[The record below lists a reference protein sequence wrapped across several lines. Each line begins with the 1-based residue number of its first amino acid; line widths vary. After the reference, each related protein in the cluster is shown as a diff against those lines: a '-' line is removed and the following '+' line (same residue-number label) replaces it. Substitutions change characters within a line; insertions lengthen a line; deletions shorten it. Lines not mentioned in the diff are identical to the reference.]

1 MIEQFEDIISAL
13 LKGKGDQDTFPRVDT
28 TEHFHEERIHGPGM
42 TRALNGAFL
51 IALAGSKHPA
61 SARARRFLAR
71 VAGPS
76 KWGEIA
82 SFYLQG
88 IGLVRQEVKDV
99 CEQSPHFKG
108 RLKGLHEWIS
118 NREHLRD
125 PGETAERMWSVF
137 FPEGNGIR
145 GHEQERVEAL
155 RAKRTVTLT
164 HVNVSP
170 ITNTAR
176 EILFTAN
183 VLLTIPP
190 AGRPPSELPYSEDI
204 RERISNLIHEPQLY
218 WYDHPIQVGDGAEKN
233 EVLYGLR
240 GLDMAF
246 EFERLR
252 GNLSAHKRALCVL
265 SMSVTHSGLTD
276 IARRCLEED
285 LKRSVPPKNI
295 DIYVF
300 TEADTRRLIDEVLS
314 PAAMHYLER
323 ADAGECLRV
332 FGVDGEYGRHYS
344 FLRAI
349 AAFWSTFIRPEI
361 KATFKIDLDQVFPQ
375 KELMA
380 EAGASAFEHL
390 KTPLWGARGLDSRG
404 EPVELG
410 MIAGALV
417 NKHDIGRSL
426 FTADVPYPNRP
437 LTPDEYIFF
446 SILPQA
452 LSTEAEMMARYAR
465 NDMDGKRRCIQRI
478 HVTGGTTGILVES
491 LRRYRPFTPSFIGR
505 AEDQAY
511 LLSTLLNPGTTLRYV
526 HKDGLVMRH
535 DKGVFAQEAIQ
546 SASIAKLVSDYVR
559 ILYFSAYA
567 RALSKDIEGLK
578 DIIDPFTGCFVS
590 RVPFTV
596 VYLRFALKAASLF
609 AAHQEDEGYEFIA
622 TGARRIS
629 KALEFVRGGNSPL
642 IQQYERERIGWNL
655 FYDTLSATEGALT
668 RGERF
673 ALELRGKAEG
683 IIDQCLLRVGSTWVD
698 KKRD

>member
-1 MIEQFEDIISAL
+1 MREQFEAIISAL
-13 LKGKGDQDTFPRVDT
+13 LKGKGDQNTFSRVDP
-28 TEHFHEERIHGPGM
+28 TEHFREERIHGPGIA
-42 TRALNGAFL
+42 RALNDAFL
-51 IALAGSKHPA
+51 IALAGGTHPA
-61 SARARRFLAR
+61 SAQARRFLAR
-71 VAGPS
+71 TAGPS
-76 KWGEIA
+76 KSGEIA
-82 SFYLQG
+82 SFYLRG
-88 IGLVRQEVKDV
+88 IGLVLQEVKDA
-99 CEQSPHFKG
+99 CEHSPHFKG
-108 RLKGLHEWIS
+108 QLKDLYEWVS

-125 PGETAERMWSVF
+125 TGETAERMWSVF

-155 RAKRTVTLT
+155 RAKRAVTLT
-164 HVNVSP
+164 RLNVSP
-170 ITNTAR
+170 IIDPAR

-190 AGRPPSELPYSEDI
+190 EERSPSELPYSEDI
-204 RERISNLIHEPQLY
+204 RQRISNLMHEPQLY
-218 WYDHPIQVGDGAEKN
+218 WFDHPIHVGDDAGKN

-240 GLDMAF
+240 GLDKAF

-252 GNLSAHKRALCVL
+252 GDLSANKRAVCVL

-276 IARRCLEED
+276 IARICLEED
-285 LKRSVPPKNI
+285 LKRSVTPKNI

-300 TEADTRRLIDEVLS
+300 TEADTRRLIDEILS
-314 PAAMHYLER
+314 PAAIHYLGH
-323 ADAGECLRV
+323 ADAGECLMI

-349 AAFWSTFIRPEI
+349 AAFWSIFIRPEI

-375 KELMA
+375 KELVA
-380 EAGASAFEHL
+380 EAGASAFEHF
-390 KTPLWGARGLDSRG
+390 KTPLWGAMGLDSRG

-410 MIAGALV
+410 MIAGSLV
-417 NKHDIGRSL
+417 NEHDIGKSL

-437 LTPDEYIFF
+437 LTPDEYVFF
-446 SILPQA
+446 STLTQA
-452 LSTEAEMMARYAR
+452 LSTEAEMMARYVR
-465 NDMDGKRRCIQRI
+465 NDLDGKQRCIQRI

-535 DKGVFAQEAIQ
+535 DKDVFAQEAIQ

-567 RALSKDIEGLK
+567 RALSKDIEELK

-590 RVPFTV
+590 RIPFTV

-609 AAHQEDEGYEFIA
+609 AGDREDEGYEFVT

-629 KALEFVRGGNSPL
+629 KALEFVRGENSVL
-642 IQQYERERIGWNL
+642 IKQYERERLGWDLYYN
-655 FYDTLSATEGALT
+655 TLSAVEGALK
-668 RGERF
+668 RGDSF
-673 ALELRGKAEG
+673 ALKLRKKAEV
-683 IIDQCLLRVGSTWVD
+683 IINQCSLRVVSTP
-698 KKRD
+698 